1 MMRQAYLKFCYG
13 AMGCGKTRKLQ
24 GDYYSKIED
33 GFDAIIMKPIID
45 TKGDAKT
52 LARDGNMLDVSF
64 LIKKEDNI
72 YLMIA
77 KYLLDYNLDFIL
89 VDEAQFLTEKQ
100 VDALASIVDNEN
112 IPVICY
118 GLKTDFQSHLF
129 EGSKRLL
136 EIANVIEE
144 IPTICWCGKKA
155 IMNARVIDGKMV
167 DEGSQILL
175 GGNESYTSLCRKHYQ
190 TKDLG
195 KAGR

>member
-89 VDEAQFLTEKQ
+89 VD
-100 VDALASIVDNEN
+100 
-112 IPVICY
+112 
-118 GLKTDFQSHLF
+118 
-129 EGSKRLL
+129 
-136 EIANVIEE
+136 
-144 IPTICWCGKKA
+144 
-155 IMNARVIDGKMV
+155 
-167 DEGSQILL
+167 
-175 GGNESYTSLCRKHYQ
+175 
-190 TKDLG
+190 
-195 KAGR
+195 